1 MITRP
6 STPRIL
12 EDVCEQLMRDV
23 MPGIA
28 DPAAQIRLHML
39 IATLNSAANASA
51 AEISLMKQ
59 EIALYGEFA
68 QEVATATG
76 DATVQERLDAL
87 QPTDSLLLADVAA
100 EYSRAGYAF
109 TAAMD
114 LVMDLRQR
122 RPDREGRGA
131 AEGAAGQRAPD
142 PQRQLDDRPLG
153 ELTR

>member
-12 EDVCEQLMRDV
+12 EDVCDQLMRDV
-23 MPGIA
+23 MPGIT

-51 AEISLMKQ
+51 AEISLMTQ
-59 EIALYGEFA
+59 EIGLYRDFA

-76 DATVQERLDAL
+76 DAAVQEKLDAV
-87 QPTDSLLLADVAA
+87 QPTESLLLADVAA
-100 EYSRAGYAF
+100 EYAQAGYAF

-114 LVMDLRQR
+114 LVMDERNVALVAKGEELLRVR
-122 RPDREGRGA
+122 LANERMILSGSATVGRSA
-131 AEGAAGQRAPD
+131 S
-142 PQRQLDDRPLG
+142 
-153 ELTR
+153 

>member
-12 EDVCEQLMRDV
+12 EDVCDQLMRDV
-23 MPGIA
+23 MPGIT

-59 EIALYGEFA
+59 EIALYRDFA

-76 DATVQERLDAL
+76 DATVQERLDAV
-87 QPTDSLLLADVAA
+87 QPSESLLLADVAA

-114 LVMDLRQR
+114 LVMDQR
-122 RPDREGRGA
+122 IMALIGKGEDLLKVRLANERLILSGSATVGRSA
-131 AEGAAGQRAPD
+131 S
-142 PQRQLDDRPLG
+142 
-153 ELTR
+153 